1 MKICNKHFSALKV
14 HDINGLSTI
23 PSSTWLFLCVIL
35 SFLSLAQGLFV
46 TRLLLNLK
54 IRNNENTAT
63 LKTESNPVQPDFC
76 LLKQLQDYDYRI

>member
-23 PSSTWLFLCVIL
+23 QSSIWLFLCVIL
-35 SFLSLAQGLFV
+35 SFLSLAQGLLV

-54 IRNNENTAT
+54 I
-63 LKTESNPVQPDFC
+63 K
-76 LLKQLQDYDYRI
+76 KQ